1 MDENGPVHDQF
12 WDLEENQRTFNE
24 RGRGSAKSS
33 AAAAMI
39 TSHLSN
45 NLSFD

>member
-1 MDENGPVHDQF
+1 MHDQF
-12 WDLEENQRTFNE
+12 GDLEENQRMFNE
-24 RGRGSAKSS
+24 GGRGSAKSS

-45 NLSFD
+45 DLSFD